1 MTRSSTWQQATW
13 IDCLWLHDSGDN
25 YLDIYR
31 ALSGT
36 THRRLGSAS
45 HSHVHLDSED
55 CSDTVLSHRPKFN
68 SIPAPFAQQTVA
80 HYETARLRV
89 PASMLPHLAKIFGV
103 GVDDLIGQPSKPASK
118 RGPAPKLQRHMERLS
133 LLPKPKQRA
142 VMEVI
147 EAVLAQQAR

>member
-1 MTRSSTWQQATW
+1 MTDDDKQFFIDLGRRIASHRQELNISQQ
-13 IDCLWLHDSGDN
+13 
-25 YLDIYR
+25 
-31 ALSGT
+31 
-36 THRRLGSAS
+36 RLGEMLSAS
-45 HSHVHLDSED
+45 
-55 CSDTVLSHRPKFN
+55 
-68 SIPAPFAQQTVA
+68 QQSVA

-89 PASMLPHLAKIFGV
+89 PASMLPQLAKIFGV
-103 GVDDLIGQPSKPASK
+103 GVDDLIGHPSKSSSK

>member
-1 MTRSSTWQQATW
+1 MRSQLQLFAAMTDQDKQFFIDLGRRIAALRQELGMSQQ
-13 IDCLWLHDSGDN
+13 
-25 YLDIYR
+25 
-31 ALSGT
+31 
-36 THRRLGSAS
+36 RLGELLSAS
-45 HSHVHLDSED
+45 
-55 CSDTVLSHRPKFN
+55 
-68 SIPAPFAQQTVA
+68 QQTVA
-80 HYETARLRV
+80 HYEAARLRV

-147 EAVLAQQAR
+147 EAVLTQQAR